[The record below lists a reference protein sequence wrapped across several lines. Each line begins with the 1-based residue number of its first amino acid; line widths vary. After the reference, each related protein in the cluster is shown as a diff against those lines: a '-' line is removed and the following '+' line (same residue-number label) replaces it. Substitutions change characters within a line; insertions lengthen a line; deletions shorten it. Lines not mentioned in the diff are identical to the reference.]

1 MNRIIIALLSLI
13 MTAPFQTMALSVSFK
28 GTPMNVITVTPAR
41 STGLDAIY
49 VVYDMARIES
59 MDLEGIESP
68 GRFRLS
74 AYSNLGGG
82 YAQEVAAIIHGT
94 TASLASPDG
103 NLGYIAEDGDRQ
115 YCFWVTDYASY
126 RMELSSVTAFNGDQD
141 CETTR
146 IEAVGKADPIRYFSI
161 NGRQN
166 TLSREI
172 DVRYNT
178 LEWDQEQK
186 AYISTEKNV
195 SLEALEN
202 PISIRPALLCPS
214 SIRMSG
220 DRFLREWGEEISVE
234 SGVIQPNG
242 IEVHTEAV
250 QNNLSDDE
258 DSNMIK
264 GDESKLGGSAPADFT
279 FFAYV
284 TDAVIHDEWQIASDP
299 DFEYIIYRFNERDL
313 NYTFNEEGQY
323 YVRFVGS
330 NDDGSCE
337 AFGDT
342 YEIGIG
348 ASELRIPNAFSPDG
362 DGVNDIWKV
371 GYRSLIE
378 FRCWIFD
385 RNGNQL
391 YYFDRPEDGWDGK
404 YKGKIVGP
412 GVYFYV
418 IEATG
423 ADGRKYKQGGDI
435 NIIRYRKF
443 GNQNSTAPE

>member
-1 MNRIIIALLSLI
+1 M
-13 MTAPFQTMALSVSFK
+13 
-28 GTPMNVITVTPAR
+28 
-41 STGLDAIY
+41 
-49 VVYDMARIES
+49 
-59 MDLEGIESP
+59 
-68 GRFRLS
+68 
-74 AYSNLGGG
+74 
-82 YAQEVAAIIHGT
+82 
-94 TASLASPDG
+94 
-103 NLGYIAEDGDRQ
+103 
-115 YCFWVTDYASY
+115 
-126 RMELSSVTAFNGDQD
+126 
-141 CETTR
+141 
-146 IEAVGKADPIRYFSI
+146 
-161 NGRQN
+161 
-166 TLSREI
+166 
-172 DVRYNT
+172 
-178 LEWDQEQK
+178 
-186 AYISTEKNV
+186 
-195 SLEALEN
+195 
-202 PISIRPALLCPS
+202 
-214 SIRMSG
+214 
-220 DRFLREWGEEISVE
+220 
-234 SGVIQPNG
+234 
-242 IEVHTEAV
+242 
-250 QNNLSDDE
+250 
-258 DSNMIK
+258 
-264 GDESKLGGSAPADFT
+264 
-279 FFAYV
+279 

-313 NYTFNEEGQY
+313 NYTFNDEGQY